1 MLVLAKAPRPGRVKT
16 RLCSPCSPEQAAAV
30 AAAALAD
37 TLDAVTA
44 TPAVRRTILLDGRYP
59 APHGWRLV
67 DHCGGGLGERL
78 AAAYADTALPDTGSL
93 LVGMDTPQVTPE
105 LLTGLAAGLDGADAV
120 LGPALDGGWWGLAL
134 RDPADAE
141 VLRAV
146 PMSTPDTA
154 RSTVDGLRERGLSVA
169 LGPPLRDV
177 DTAVDA
183 WAVAAAR
190 PEGRFA
196 PAVRTHV
203 PAPHGTMVRDGR

>member
-16 RLCSPCSPEQAAAV
+16 RLCPPCSPEQAAAV

-37 TLDAVTA
+37 TIDAVTA
-44 TPAVRRTILLDGRYP
+44 TPAVRRTIVLDGRYP
-59 APHGWRLV
+59 APDGWRLV
-67 DHCGGGLGERL
+67 DQRGGGLGERL
-78 AAAYADTALPDTGSL
+78 ATAYADSALPGTGSL
-93 LVGMDTPQVTPE
+93 LVGMDTPQLTPD

-134 RDPADAE
+134 RDPADAD

-146 PMSTPDTA
+146 PMSTPDTG
-154 RSTVDGLRERGLSVA
+154 RSTMDRLRKRGLSVT

-183 WAVAAAR
+183 WEVAATL
-190 PEGRFA
+190 PDGRFA
-196 PAVRTHV
+196 PAVRAHV
-203 PAPHGTMVRDGR
+203 PAPHGTMVRDGH